1 MTYLKDNMLFGFA
14 PLLTDEQR
22 EYVNSILSNQLTIVN
37 AKAGTGKTTLAVA
50 CAAVIGKPLTY
61 IFSPVSERS
70 MGFRPGSQAEKEA
83 EYAEPLKDALLEIGE
98 NPSKAIFDEDN
109 LDNMKAGN
117 VWVYPKSHIF
127 ARGTNIKGH
136 TVIIDEAQ
144 NYTRGELKKVLT
156 RLHDDCTV
164 IMIGHDG
171 QNDLPN
177 ASKSGFVPYLEH
189 FRDEPYAH
197 VCELSVNFRG
207 KIATHADNLTWK

>member
-1 MTYLKDNMLFGFA
+1 MPLPNGNLLFGFE
-14 PLLTDEQR
+14 PKLTDEQR
-22 EYVNSILSNQLTIVN
+22 RYVDSIFDNQLTIVN

-61 IFSPVSERS
+61 IFTPVAERS
-70 MGFRPGSQAEKEA
+70 MGFRPGSQSEKEA
-83 EYAEPLKDALLEIGE
+83 EYIEPLKDALLEIDE
-98 NPSKAIFDEDN
+98 NPSKVIYDEENVDN
-109 LDNMKAGN
+109 LKAGN
-117 VWVYPKSHIF
+117 VWVYPKSHVF

-144 NYTRGELKKVLT
+144 NFTRGELKKVLT

-177 ASKSGFVPYLEH
+177 ASTSGFLPYLSH
-189 FRDEPYAH
+189 FKGEPYVGVH
-197 VCELSVNFRG
+197 ELTINFRG
-207 KIATHADNLTWK
+207 KLATHADSLTW

>member
-1 MTYLKDNMLFGFA
+1 
-14 PLLTDEQR
+14 
-22 EYVNSILSNQLTIVN
+22 
-37 AKAGTGKTTLAVA
+37 
-50 CAAVIGKPLTY
+50 
-61 IFSPVSERS
+61 
-70 MGFRPGSQAEKEA
+70 MGFRPGTQAEKEA
-83 EYAEPLKDALLEIGE
+83 EYIEPLKDALLEIGE
-98 NPSKAIFDEDN
+98 NPSKAIFDENN

-117 VWVYPKSHIF
+117 VWVFPKSHVF

-177 ASKSGFVPYLEH
+177 PEKSGFIPYLEH
-189 FRDEPYAH
+189 FRNEPYAK
-197 VCELSVNFRG
+197 VVKLTRNFRG
-207 KIATHADNLTWK
+207 RLAAKADELTW